1 MQKEATQVKY
11 LGLLVGVWIK
21 RAPVRM
27 RLISGMFFSLL
38 KPSRV
43 LVRTA
48 ERDPHKT
55 ATTLDGGTPCAGLR
69 WKKKKDPGGIV
80 RRFWMPPTPTLD
92 FTCCFYEAHP
102 GPRERW
108 RDVYLSLLR
117 YSHSSNS
124 GEKCWL
130 GKINKLKD
138 CTTHQRRC
146 RLKQTIKSSWR
157 RDLLLAVGRC
167 IGLEVW

>member
-1 MQKEATQVKY
+1 MFESK
-11 LGLLVGVWIK
+11 GLLWECAWSQECFSPFWNPAEFLLELPSEIHIKQPQHWMVELLVPVWD
-21 RAPVRM
+21 
-27 RLISGMFFSLL
+27 
-38 KPSRV
+38 
-43 LVRTA
+43 
-48 ERDPHKT
+48 E
-55 ATTLDGGTPCAGLR
+55 
-69 WKKKKDPGGIV
+69 KKKDPGGIV